1 MKKQFYLTAVMS
13 MTLLPALAQ
22 DYLYSSV
29 SILTTSYPAS
39 SVSGSGT
46 WSSSTVLSNYSITI
60 QSASNRISSVST
72 NLGSVADEVNAT
84 NPWESK
90 YGEIDAS
97 TTSTIKVRSINND
110 SRVGEPLKDPIT
122 TTVNFATATPGENWG
137 FMVLDIDVDQV
148 TIRAT
153 APDGTYYSVEE
164 INSWFKATMKMSTNS
179 DGTTPFYDTQTGTVV
194 GFDYGASRQT
204 ALKVGNDVK
213 GSAAYFEPDV
223 PVKSLEF
230 IFDNLQ
236 PSTASPSQ
244 RYFIAALTQ
253 AALPVNLLRFDARR
267 EDTAVILNWATAS
280 ETGNR
285 GFEVQ
290 RSADAR
296 NWEALSFVPA
306 LSEKGD
312 SEELLAYA
320 FTDRMPLSGQN
331 YYRLK
336 QVDLDGKFEYSPIR
350 AVFIGENEPSGVQ
363 VYPNPT
369 ARFVTLS
376 KLNGGEKI
384 QVFDAR
390 GRLLHSRGSDGTTV
404 DISLENY
411 REGIYFIHVQHA
423 GGKVSYHKVV
433 KKE

>member
-1 MKKQFYLTAVMS
+1 MKKHFYLAAVVTAAVF
-13 MTLLPALAQ
+13 PALSQ
-22 DYLYSSV
+22 DFIYSSV
-29 SILTTSYPAS
+29 SINPAS
-39 SVSGSGT
+39 FPAASVSGNGAWASP
-46 WSSSTVLSNYSITI
+46 TVLSSYSISI
-60 QSASNRISSVST
+60 QSASNRINSVST
-72 NLGSVADEVNAT
+72 NLGGAADEVNAV
-84 NPWESK
+84 NPWETK
-90 YGEIDAS
+90 YGQINPN
-97 TTSTIKVRSINND
+97 TTSTIKVRSINN
-110 SRVGEPLKDPIT
+110 SSSTGQPLRDPIT
-122 TTVNFATATPGENWG
+122 TTVNFGTATPAENWG

-153 APDGTYYSVEE
+153 APDGTYYSVAE
-164 INSWFKATMKMSTNS
+164 INSWFKGTMRMSTNS
-179 DGTTPFYDTQTGTVV
+179 DATTPHYDASTGTVV
-194 GFDYGASRQT
+194 GFDYGAARQT
-204 ALKVGNDVK
+204 TLKIGNEVE

-223 PVKSLEF
+223 PVKTIEF

-236 PSTASPSQ
+236 PNTGTPSQ
-244 RYFIAALTQ
+244 RYFIAARTQ
-253 AALPVNLLRFDARR
+253 ASLPVNLLRFDARR
-267 EDTAVILNWATAS
+267 EETAVVLNWATAS
-280 ETGNR
+280 ETGNE

-296 NWEALSFVPA
+296 KWEALSFVPA
-306 LSEKGD
+306 LSENGD